1 MGTRFKKVRFH
12 ISNCPDSLIERICF
26 KMSSV
31 TTVHFNAV
39 HFKKR
44 VGIRDIPEF
53 VLHRVKKFNYEEND
67 IYIPNVEYIYKAMFE
82 KFNTFDRDVISKTEE
97 GKDFLVENKLCR
109 EKHGELE
116 NNYLFSY
123 DVYIHDG
130 KFCSVFEDYSTK
142 Y

>member
-1 MGTRFKKVRFH
+1 MDEKGRKIK
-12 ISNCPDSLIERICF
+12 S
-26 KMSSV
+26 M
-31 TTVHFNAV
+31 
-39 HFKKR
+39 
-44 VGIRDIPEF
+44 
-53 VLHRVKKFNYEEND
+53 LHKLNGLNIIYDYEENE
-67 IYIPNVEYIYKAMFE
+67 IYIPNVEYIYRAMFD

-97 GKDFLVENKLCR
+97 GKDFLVKNKLCK

-116 NNYLFSY
+116 NNYPYSY

>member
-1 MGTRFKKVRFH
+1 MTMDDMLPLGNLFEMFSWLWYTDLYYATGCN
-12 ISNCPDSLIERICF
+12 IIYD
-26 KMSSV
+26 
-31 TTVHFNAV
+31 
-39 HFKKR
+39 
-44 VGIRDIPEF
+44 
-53 VLHRVKKFNYEEND
+53 YEENE
-67 IYIPNVEYIYKAMFE
+67 IYIPNVEYIYRAMFD

-97 GKDFLVENKLCR
+97 GKDSLVKNKLCK

-116 NNYLFSY
+116 NNYPYSY